1 MLSKLKYFLN
11 LDIQYQKI
19 KNKIEASLKSK

>member
-19 KNKIEASLKSK
+19 KNKIEASLTSK